1 MRRVVLDS
9 NAVDPLID
17 LPGAYEAVQAA
28 VDGGRLDVL
37 YTHVTVDEL
46 AATRDPDRRSRLLST
61 VRTLGRLVPTGA
73 FALDV
78 SRLGLAR
85 LSDDVEAV
93 ETLRSNNVA
102 HTRDALIAVTA
113 ASENCALVTNEVR
126 RLPARAREQGIEVIT
141 SAELLAWVG
150 FDAAA

>member
-28 VDGGRLDVL
+28 VDGGRLEVL
-37 YTHVTVDEL
+37 YTHVTIEEL
-46 AATRDPDRRSRLLST
+46 AATRDPDRRSSLLLAVSA
-61 VRTLGRLVPTGA
+61 LGALVPTGA

-85 LSDDVEAV
+85 LSDAVEAM
-93 ETLRSNNVA
+93 ERRGPTTSPIPGMRSSRSRRHMRSVRWSPMKFAACRPA
-102 HTRDALIAVTA
+102 HAIK
-113 ASENCALVTNEVR
+113 ASR
-126 RLPARAREQGIEVIT
+126 
-141 SAELLAWVG
+141 
-150 FDAAA
+150 

>member
-17 LPGAYEAVQAA
+17 LSGAYEAVQAA
-28 VDGGRLDVL
+28 VDDGRLEVL
-37 YTHVTVDEL
+37 YTHVTIEEL
-46 AATRDPDRRSRLLST
+46 AATHDPDRRSRLLLA
-61 VRTLGRLVPTGA
+61 VIGLGRLVPTGA
-73 FALDV
+73 FVLNV

-93 ETLRSNNVA
+93 EGLRSNNVA

-113 ASENCALVTNEVR
+113 AYENCVLVTNEVR

>member
-28 VDGGRLDVL
+28 VDGGRLEVL
-37 YTHVTVDEL
+37 YTHVTIEEL
-46 AATRDPDRRSRLLST
+46 AATRDPDRRSRLLLA
-61 VRTLGRLVPTGA
+61 VIGLGRLVPTGA

-85 LSDDVEAV
+85 LSDDVDAV
-93 ETLRSNNVA
+93 ERLRSNNVA

-113 ASENCALVTNEVR
+113 AHENCVLVTNEVR